1 MDPPGRF
8 LYMNNSTF
16 KWDIVASNI
25 AREKVCQTLRD
36 AIAMEKDYK
45 LLHEA
50 INSSALT
57 PRKDNDD
64 AISYKAEIASVKESA
79 EVDIE
84 EEEESCSENTRL
96 LPSNDDNPQK
106 EHSSASNPQQP
117 TDKKAALQAV
127 IQSAVSNTHWLKRK
141 ISPKPLPSS
150 ANKLTSTRRARKRS
164 SDDIV
169 ESPLKKAK
177 PNQGL
182 SIPQQNQQLP
192 SPKAWAESLIGS
204 KLSTSHGH
212 FTLDRIDYSAEDGMH
227 YICKFDD
234 DDKDDKDYPMTYED
248 FKNHAYTSGLDVP
261 ESPENTSAMTPS
273 STQVYKLGTRVSKMF
288 FDEKRGVMRLYDG
301 SVKSYG
307 E

>member
-36 AIAMEKDYK
+36 AVAMEKDYK

-50 INSSALT
+50 INSSVLT

-96 LPSNDDNPQK
+96 LLSNDPQK
-106 EHSSASNPQQP
+106 EHSSASNPQQ
-117 TDKKAALQAV
+117 
-127 IQSAVSNTHWLKRK
+127 
-141 ISPKPLPSS
+141 
-150 ANKLTSTRRARKRS
+150 
-164 SDDIV
+164 
-169 ESPLKKAK
+169 
-177 PNQGL
+177 
-182 SIPQQNQQLP
+182 
-192 SPKAWAESLIGS
+192 AWAESLIGS

-212 FTLDRIDYSAEDGMH
+212 FTLDRIDYSADDGMH

-261 ESPENTSAMTPS
+261 ESLENVPESPEKVIAMACN
-273 STQVYKLGTRVSKMF
+273 STQAYRIGTRVSKMF
-288 FDEKRGVMRLYDG
+288 FDEKMGVMRLYDG